1 MFKGLWL
8 RRSIKPLFYV
18 NSREFRMILAAIAG
32 LMIGAMAFV
41 WSNVR
46 LVGLA
51 YEHQGL
57 NGERSELLRE
67 NHLLRVERESLRS
80 LDRIQALSKNKIG
93 LEEPKS
99 GQIVTVFLKK
109 QSNGSR

>member
-1 MFKGLWL
+1 MVL
-8 RRSIKPLFYV
+8 V
-18 NSREFRMILAAIAG
+18 AVAG

-57 NGERSELLRE
+57 NREHHDLLRE
-67 NHLLRVERESLRS
+67 NHFLRVEWESLKS
-80 LDRIQALSKNKIG
+80 LDRIQSLAKNKVG
-93 LEEPKS
+93 LKEPES
-99 GQIVTVFLKK
+99 GQIITVFLKK
-109 QSNGSR
+109 

>member
-1 MFKGLWL
+1 MVLVAVG
-8 RRSIKPLFYV
+8 
-18 NSREFRMILAAIAG
+18 G

-51 YEHQGL
+51 YEHQNL
-57 NGERSELLRE
+57 NRERSGLLRE
-67 NHLLRVERESLRS
+67 NHLLRVEKASLSS
-80 LDRIQALSKNKIG
+80 LSRIQSLSKNKVG

-109 QSNGSR
+109 

>member
-1 MFKGLWL
+1 MFKWL
-8 RRSIKPLFYV
+8 QKSMRTRFYV
-18 NSREFRMILAAIAG
+18 TSREFRMVLVAVAG

-51 YEHQGL
+51 YEHQSL
-57 NGERSELLRE
+57 NREHRDLLRE

-80 LDRIQALSKNKIG
+80 LDRIQSLAKNKVG
-93 LEEPKS
+93 LKEPES
-99 GQIVTVFLKK
+99 GQIVTVFFKK
-109 QSNGSR
+109 

>member
-1 MFKGLWL
+1 MFKWLWF
-8 RRSIKPLFYV
+8 RKSIKPLFYV
-18 NSREFRMILAAIAG
+18 TSREFRMVLVAVAG

-51 YEHQGL
+51 YEHQSL
-57 NGERSELLRE
+57 NRERSELLRE
-67 NHLLRVERESLRS
+67 NHLLRVEKASLRS
-80 LDRIQALSKNKIG
+80 LDRIQSLSKNEVG
-93 LEEPKS
+93 LKEPKS

-109 QSNGSR
+109 

>member
-1 MFKGLWL
+1 M
-8 RRSIKPLFYV
+8 RTRFYV
-18 NSREFRMILAAIAG
+18 TSREFRMVLVAVAG

-51 YEHQGL
+51 YEHQSL
-57 NGERSELLRE
+57 NREHRDLLRE

-80 LDRIQALSKNKIG
+80 LDRIQSLAKNKVG
-93 LEEPKS
+93 LKEPES
-99 GQIVTVFLKK
+99 GQIVTVFFKK
-109 QSNGSR
+109 